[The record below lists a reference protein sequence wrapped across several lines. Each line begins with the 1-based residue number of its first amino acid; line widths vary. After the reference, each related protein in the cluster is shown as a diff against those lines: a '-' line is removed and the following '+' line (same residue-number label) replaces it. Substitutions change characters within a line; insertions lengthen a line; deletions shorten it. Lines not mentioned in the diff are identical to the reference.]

1 MARGDIGPPCWTNFF
16 RDASDALKERSIES
30 EVSVSFCLGETSV
43 CHKSNELGNRIRTIG
58 WHFHLR
64 WMIMGD
70 WAEKEAE
77 AIVDRFVAD
86 ESSADLLRLQQSI
99 AQALRTAYEKGK
111 KEKH

>member
-1 MARGDIGPPCWTNFF
+1 
-16 RDASDALKERSIES
+16 
-30 EVSVSFCLGETSV
+30 
-43 CHKSNELGNRIRTIG
+43 
-58 WHFHLR
+58 
-64 WMIMGD
+64 MGD